1 VLIVGGVAVLLILT
15 ITGSFL
21 FFRDRSENPASSES
35 NPVAVAPPT
44 TPEVAT
50 NGTGSE
56 SGGMASATAPGPAA
70 DSSPLA
76 NTQQPA
82 TAVATAN
89 AVQGSPAAGSPP
101 PSQTAVSP
109 PVRVENQNPAAYTK
123 KGGRRTDDPEPR
135 KMHAT
140 ARGTGT
146 VQVVIEGP
154 PELDLVRDY
163 VVSRLKE
170 IVDAKQF
177 RTQYS
182 GGKLTVT
189 LDGIADTAALAE
201 CIDFGDVRS
210 TTPEMI
216 QVVAS
221 LAKLPVPPPPLPQD
235 DNNFGLPAGLFPIN
249 PAANAAPLDAAA
261 IANLIANLTHWD
273 PQKRGI
279 AVALLGRALPGLS
292 PDQAQLVTAALEIRK
307 DDVDTSVK
315 VSADL
320 LLKNSVVMSSPKTD
334 VARVLITGVTETKA
348 QLALTGQLRSLSGSK
363 NVSAKSENGLLTVEL
378 ENIKDVEA
386 LAKTI
391 RFGMV
396 TKVDAGAREIHV
408 TVSGN

>member
-1 VLIVGGVAVLLILT
+1 MPGLRDGSKRWRKRRVIWFDTTKFTSQQFTVVPTVISTSEPLGFQIDKGAEQTPFSRVNRGWCGRPFDSHDHGQFFVLQRSLRESRV
-15 ITGSFL
+15 
-21 FFRDRSENPASSES
+21 FRE
-35 NPVAVAPPT
+35 
-44 TPEVAT
+44 
-50 NGTGSE
+50 
-56 SGGMASATAPGPAA
+56 
-70 DSSPLA
+70 
-76 NTQQPA
+76 
-82 TAVATAN
+82 
-89 AVQGSPAAGSPP
+89 
-101 PSQTAVSP
+101 
-109 PVRVENQNPAAYTK
+109 
-123 KGGRRTDDPEPR
+123 
-135 KMHAT
+135 
-140 ARGTGT
+140 
-146 VQVVIEGP
+146 
-154 PELDLVRDY
+154 
-163 VVSRLKE
+163 
-170 IVDAKQF
+170 
-177 RTQYS
+177 QYS

-292 PDQAQLVTAALEIRK
+292 PEQAQLVTAALEIRK